1 MARTAPVVE
10 PDLVEL
16 DAFVGRPPVVVDVA
30 RAAPFGWKPALVL
43 ALVAF
48 VDRADAGLVSGVL
61 ERLKADFGFGD
72 AVAGLLLAAPV
83 FAAAILLIPAGVLAD
98 TGRRTRILAVVIA
111 VWSLLTLGTGL
122 APTLAIFF
130 LVRIMLGA
138 ANPLNQPPAASLIG
152 DFYPP
157 RSRTKAFGLVRVIEY
172 IGLPVGLALGG
183 VLAAVFDSWRAVFFV
198 MALPGLLV
206 IALVLGVLREPVR
219 GVGDRLAGRR
229 SNKEEVAPDQPAT
242 LTAHER
248 PSAAA
253 EQGAVIS
260 SVPGRH
266 AAPSLPVSITWRDRF
281 RMVLAIRTL
290 RILVLAQALL
300 FFGFGGLFSFAAAY
314 FDRTGG
320 LDEASAAA
328 LAGSV
333 GLVGIMVGGAIG
345 GVLGDRYHGV
355 RPGWRLALSGVALI
369 ISACCVALLVITPST
384 PIQLALLAAASAAD
398 IAAIANLGAATT
410 DVLPAALRGSGFA
423 VVQAIV
429 QIGSGFGPIL
439 VGVVSGLAGENLGWG
454 FAALLP
460 FLLLG
465 GLVVLRARDSYEVDR
480 RAVLDG
486 ALSP

>member
-61 ERLKADFGFGD
+61 ERLKAEFGFGD

-83 FAAAILLIPAGVLAD
+83 FAAALLLIPAGVLAD

-111 VWSLLTLGTGL
+111 AWSLLTLGTGL

-130 LVRIMLGA
+130 LVRILLGA

-152 DFYPP
+152 DYYPP

-183 VLAAVFDSWRAVFFV
+183 VLAAAFDSWRAVFFV

-229 SNKEEVAPDQPAT
+229 PTREREVTDPSPALPAT
-242 LTAHER
+242 GADA
-248 PSAAA
+248 PPAA
-253 EQGAVIS
+253 ETAPLDQS
-260 SVPGRH
+260 LPGRH
-266 AAPSLPVSITWRDRF
+266 AAPSPPATITWRDRF

-369 ISACCVALLVITPST
+369 ISAGCVALLVITPST

-465 GLVVLRARDSYEVDR
+465 GMVVLRARESYEVDR
-480 RAVLDG
+480 RAVLDE
-486 ALSP
+486 ALA